1 MISENTQNALAMAVK
16 HPNAGA
22 VLVLGLGCED
32 NRIEEFKKVLGPY
45 DSRRVRFLETQQVED
60 EISEGADLLEE
71 LYAAV
76 RADQTDRGSA
86 FYAAGRYGM
95 RRLRRLFRPDG

>member
-1 MISENTQNALAMAVK
+1 MAVK

-76 RADQTDRGSA
+76 RADNGPR
-86 FYAAGRYGM
+86 
-95 RRLRRLFRPDG
+95 FRFLCCG